1 MGNSI
6 AITQCVRDTTKDK
19 EKSKELADERRQKL
33 QEKFLQI
40 NKQNSSKN
48 QSIKTNNKS
57 KELTAKADKQI
68 LQELNKY
75 KKEHSKMLMRNKQL
89 EKKIDTIQKV
99 NNDLKEENRQTK
111 KDIFNLKGDMKLI
124 SDENNLLKQDKI
136 ESIERYDLLLNQYTE
151 LVQEQENNLVVKKM
165 KKVILKLRK
174 LNCQYLSMNNNLQRI
189 IANHEQQIDLF
200 KSYNYDAEINQL
212 KTQNLKLS
220 EQLRDLKLKY
230 IPQKVVNKQKK
241 NTIVKVKDIQILSKI
256 SLKSF
261 KQNNII
267 SNSNKRQKQDNSIFG
282 YIVLHDD
289 DKYYLNAIDGNCY
302 EFETFVDE
310 TLIDT
315 PAKAKIENNKAKLL
329 KIYFPEV
336 DNGHIKQNML
346 VGSYKI
352 QNENSKVKIA
362 KLDIIDKEKI
372 REELQGMTV
381 LIIGS
386 RFKDKYKNM
395 LLYYGMNVLWH
406 DTFEENESRIMD
418 KANKSDVVIICTS
431 HIKHAVMAIIDKD
444 DPKFQLIE
452 KDTSESILA
461 RIRFGLITL
470 GKI

>member
-40 NKQNSSKN
+40 NKQNSNKN
-48 QSIKTNNKS
+48 KSIKTNTKS
-57 KELTAKADKQI
+57 KELTTKADKQI

-75 KKEHSKMLMRNKQL
+75 KKEHSKISTRNKQL
-89 EKKIDTIQKV
+89 EKKIDIIQKV
-99 NNDLKEENRQTK
+99 NNDLKEENRQIK

-136 ESIERYDLLLNQYTE
+136 QSVERYDLLLNQYTE

-189 IANHEQQIDLF
+189 IANYEQQIDLF
-200 KSYNYDAEINQL
+200 KSYNYDEEINQL
-212 KTQNLKLS
+212 KAKNLKLS

-241 NTIVKVKDIQILSKI
+241 NTIIKVKDIQILSKI

-267 SNSNKRQKQDNSIFG
+267 SNRKQKQDNSIFG

-302 EFETFVDE
+302 EFETFIDE

-315 PAKAKIENNKAKLL
+315 PAKAKIEEDKAKLL
-329 KIYFPEV
+329 KIYLPEV

-346 VGSYKI
+346 VGNYKI
-352 QNENSKVKIA
+352 QNDNSKEKIA
-362 KLDIIDKEKI
+362 KLDVIDKEKI

-395 LLYYGMNVLWH
+395 LLSYGLNVLWH

-418 KANKSDVVIICTS
+418 KANKADVVIICTS

-444 DPKFQLIE
+444 NPKFQLIE

-461 RIRFGLITL
+461 RIRFGLITMEL
-470 GKI
+470 I

>member
-40 NKQNSSKN
+40 NKQNSNKN
-48 QSIKTNNKS
+48 KSIKTNTKS
-57 KELTAKADKQI
+57 KELTTKADKQI

-75 KKEHSKMLMRNKQL
+75 KKEHSKISTRNKQL
-89 EKKIDTIQKV
+89 EKKIDIIQKV
-99 NNDLKEENRQTK
+99 NNDLKEENRQIK

-136 ESIERYDLLLNQYTE
+136 QSVERYDLLLNQYTE

-189 IANHEQQIDLF
+189 IANYEQQIDLF
-200 KSYNYDAEINQL
+200 KSYNYDEEINQL
-212 KTQNLKLS
+212 KAKNLKLS

-267 SNSNKRQKQDNSIFG
+267 SNRKQKQDNSIFG

-302 EFETFVDE
+302 EFETFIDE

-315 PAKAKIENNKAKLL
+315 PAKAKIEEDKAKLL
-329 KIYFPEV
+329 KIYLPEV

-346 VGSYKI
+346 VGNYKI
-352 QNENSKVKIA
+352 QNDNSKEKIA
-362 KLDIIDKEKI
+362 KLDVIDKEKI

-395 LLYYGMNVLWH
+395 LLSYGLNVLWH
-406 DTFEENESRIMD
+406 DTFEENESRIMY
-418 KANKSDVVIICTS
+418 KANKADVVIICTS

-444 DPKFQLIE
+444 NPKFQLIE

-461 RIRFGLITL
+461 RIRFGLITMEL
-470 GKI
+470 I